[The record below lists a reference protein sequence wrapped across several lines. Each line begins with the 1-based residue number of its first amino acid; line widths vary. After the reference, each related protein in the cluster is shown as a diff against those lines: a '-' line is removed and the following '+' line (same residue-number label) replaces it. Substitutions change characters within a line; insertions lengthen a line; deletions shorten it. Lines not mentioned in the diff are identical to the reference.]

1 MTLDGKS
8 YHKPWAYCATW
19 LLCWLLFCTSSLRA
33 DEYDDLRLKWF
44 DTIVGSGYDQED
56 PTVISKLNSIAN
68 SANSYWSS
76 MDKSPTRTYLWSDVA
91 STTSSSDIT
100 TSFSRLRS
108 MALAYATPGCALQGN
123 ASLLA
128 DIQGGLDWMY
138 ANRYNPSKSIYGN
151 WWDFEIGSPL
161 QIGDIAVLLYDQ
173 LTATQMAHLTDSVE
187 KFTPSAT
194 TQAPGGTT
202 GTFTGANRMWKIRAV
217 AVRGAVVKDSAKLSA
232 ARDAFSELFEYVSS
246 GDGFYTDGS
255 FIQHTYHPYTA
266 GYGASLMSNIAP
278 VMSWLAGSTWE
289 VTDPAQSNLYR
300 QVFDSFEPIIYNGA
314 ALDFVRGREAG
325 RSGSNPQST
334 GHSIMDSILQIAQFA
349 PAEDALRMKRMLK
362 EWALKDTVRDF
373 VSLRPLPTLAL
384 AQDLMNDDL
393 IPRRGELIT
402 HYTFPEMDRV
412 MHLGAG
418 YGFGLSMCSTRI
430 ANFESINGENLQGWF
445 TGDGMTILYNTDL
458 NQYGDNYWPTIDP
471 YRLPGVTA
479 DVTKS
484 KLPHQSNSLGPRGQ
498 GQSTRSPHNWVG
510 GATLGKY
517 GTAGMQFKGVG
528 VTLTGKKSWFMFDDE
543 IVCLG
548 AGITSTDGRP
558 IETTVENR
566 KLSSAGT
573 DAFTVN
579 GTAQPSAPGWTNN
592 FASAGWAHLAGHI
605 GGDDIGYYF
614 PQTGALTAVR
624 QARTGAISDMDD
636 GGSTTPITRNYL
648 RMTFEHGS
656 NPANATYQYVLL
668 PGRSASHTKTYAQH
682 PQVNVLVNNANV
694 QAVTET
700 TLGITA
706 ANFWTDTT
714 QTAGGITANKKC
726 AVLVREDGAFVDV
739 AVSDP
744 TQANTGSIT
753 LQIAA
758 TGTFISADPG
768 VTVTQSSPTIAM
780 TINVNGSDG
789 RTYKARFY
797 RGTPQFQAVTAAAD
811 AYVYDATASKDA
823 NFGTASTLVVKKSG
837 AGFNREAYLR
847 FEVPSYSGIL
857 LGASLKLMPLST
869 STPGVHGVSV
879 VTDPNWT
886 ETGITWNNAPT
897 ASSTL
902 LATWTPAVGMATS
915 ADVLAAVS
923 GPGQLDL
930 KVYATT
936 QTTDG
941 YVTYASRQN
950 GTTADRPQLVLA
962 LGHTPPEIVLTSPAD
977 GEYRSQAGAITL
989 TADAV
994 ATDGAITSVE
1004 FFDGATSLGT
1014 DETAP
1019 YELATSL
1026 PGGNHAITAVAM
1038 DANGLSR
1045 TSLVHHVE
1053 IAYAPT
1059 ASGLGA
1065 MTTRNAPVDVDLRP
1079 LVNDV
1084 ETPVDQ
1090 LRFNVS
1096 AAQNGTVT
1104 LLADGH
1110 TARFTP
1116 AADYSGP
1123 AQFSYTV
1130 TDKSYDGRAL
1140 VHYDFSAGDLTD
1152 ATGQL
1157 RDATENIQGN
1167 GTVTY
1172 AADVPA
1178 SFAPQAGQ
1186 SVVLTENGLSGAA
1199 RIDRYLT
1206 TSEVDFKND
1215 DWSIS
1220 GWFKR
1225 GTPTNMDMFVQLGE
1239 SGGYASNAMSLGF
1252 YSSANTLYLRN
1263 YNGSVLDVEISK
1275 SNVSAGVWH
1284 HFAIVRNG
1292 TTLSLYLDG
1301 ALVGSDSDFT
1311 FTLDNSKPLH
1321 FGGVSTG
1328 STVWDRWWKGSLAD
1342 LAMFN
1347 VPLGSTEVTKLY
1359 TQPTAYFAGQTASNT
1374 IAVTVLSPLES
1385 WLIEHFGS
1393 ANGNATTD
1401 SDGDGL
1407 TNAQEYVLGTDPMV
1421 RDAAQMTPAVNGGMM
1436 NFSFTALKAEGS
1448 AYTGLTRRYTL
1459 EGTTT
1464 LGSGAEWVGVTGYI
1478 DIAGNNQAVEISL
1491 PTDGAL
1497 RFYRLKVTLGL

>member
-1 MTLDGKS
+1 
-8 YHKPWAYCATW
+8 
-19 LLCWLLFCTSSLRA
+19 LLFCTSSLRA

-44 DTIVGSGYDQED
+44 DTIVGAGYDPVD
-56 PTVISKLNSIAN
+56 PVIAPKLTSIAS
-68 SANSYWSS
+68 SANSSWSS
-76 MDKSPTRTYLWSDVA
+76 MDKSPTRTYLWSDLA
-91 STTSSSDIT
+91 STTVSSHIT
-100 TSFSRLRS
+100 SNYGRLRA
-108 MALAYATPGCALQGN
+108 MALGYATPGSSLQGN
-123 ASLLA
+123 AALLA
-128 DIQGGLDWMY
+128 DLLSALDWMH
-138 ANRYNPSKSIYGN
+138 ANRYNSTKAIYDN
-151 WWDFEIGSPL
+151 WWDFEIGTPMHL
-161 QIGDIAVLLYDQ
+161 GDIAVLLYGQ
-173 LTATQMAHLTDSVE
+173 LSPTQISNYMGAVE

-202 GTFTGANRMWKIRAV
+202 GTFTGANRMWKIRVV
-217 AVRGAVVKDSAKLSA
+217 AVRGAVVKDGAKLSA
-232 ARDAFSELFEYVSS
+232 ARDAFSALFPYVTS
-246 GDGFYTDGS
+246 GDGFYADGS
-255 FIQHTYHPYTA
+255 FLQHATHPYTA
-266 GYGASLMSNIAP
+266 GYGASLLGTIAP
-278 VMSWLAGSTWE
+278 VMNLLAGSTWE
-289 VTDPAQSNLYR
+289 VTDPLKANVYR
-300 QVFDSFEPIIYNGA
+300 WVFDSFEPIIYRGA
-314 ALDFVRGREAG
+314 AWDLVRGREAG
-325 RSGSNPQST
+325 RSGANAQAT
-334 GHSIMDSILQIAQFA
+334 GHSMIDSIMQVAQFA
-349 PAEDALRMKRMLK
+349 PPGDAARMKSMIK
-362 EWALKDTVRDF
+362 EWALSDTVRDF
-373 VSLRPLPTLAL
+373 VSNRPLPTIKM
-384 AQDLMNDDL
+384 AQSLMNDAG
-393 IPRRGELIT
+393 IIRRGELIT
-402 HYTFPEMDRV
+402 HFTFPEMDRV
-412 MHLGAG
+412 VHLGAG
-418 YGFGLSMCSTRI
+418 YGFGLSMSSTRI
-430 ANFESINGENLQGWF
+430 ANFESINGENLKGWY
-445 TGDGMTILYNTDL
+445 TGDGMTILYNSDL
-458 NQYGDNYWPTIDP
+458 LQFGDNYWATIDA
-471 YRLPGVTA
+471 YRLPGVTV

-484 KLPHQSNSLGPRGQ
+484 KLPHQTASIGPRAQ
-498 GQSTRSPHNWVG
+498 GQNTLSPHNWVG
-510 GATLGKY
+510 GATLDKFGA
-517 GTAGMQFKGVG
+517 AGMQFKGVG

-566 KLSSAGT
+566 KISSTGAN
-573 DAFTVN
+573 AFTVN
-579 GTAQPSAPGWTNN
+579 GTKLSSALGWTNTI
-592 FASAGWAHLAGHI
+592 SDTTWAHLAGHI
-605 GGDDIGYYF
+605 GGDDVGYYF
-614 PQTGALTAVR
+614 PQAPTLVAVR
-624 QARTGAISDMDD
+624 EARTGAISDIDD

-648 RMTFEHGS
+648 RMTFDHGS

-714 QTAGGITANKKC
+714 QTAGSITANKKC

-758 TGTFISADPG
+758 TGTFISANPG
-768 VTVTQSSPTIAM
+768 VTVTQSSPTIEM

-797 RGTPQFQAVTAAAD
+797 RGTPQFQAVTATAD
-811 AYVYDATASKDA
+811 AYVYDTTASKDA

-886 ETGITWNNAPT
+886 ETGITWNNAPA

-902 LATWTPAVGMATS
+902 LATWTPTVGVATS

-930 KVYATT
+930 KLYATT
-936 QTTDG
+936 QTADG

-962 LGHTPPEIVLTSPAD
+962 LGHTPPEITLTSPAD
-977 GEYRSQAGAITL
+977 GDYRSQAGAITL
-989 TADAV
+989 TAEAV

-1026 PGGNHAITAVAM
+1026 PGGNHAISAVAM

-1053 IAYAPT
+1053 IAHAPT

-1065 MTTRNAPVDVDLRP
+1065 MTTKNAAVDVDLWP

-1084 ETPVDQ
+1084 ETPKDQ
-1090 LRFNVS
+1090 LRFSVS

-1140 VHYDFSAGDLTD
+1140 VHYDFVAGDLTD
-1152 ATGQL
+1152 ASGQL

-1178 SFAPQAGQ
+1178 SFAPQTGQ

-1206 TSEVDFKND
+1206 TSEVDFKNA
-1215 DWSIS
+1215 DWSIT

-1225 GTPTNMDMFVQLGE
+1225 GTPANMDMFVQLGE
-1239 SGGYASNAMSLGF
+1239 SGGFASNAMSLGF

-1263 YNGSVLDVEISK
+1263 YNGSTLDVEISK
-1275 SNVSAGVWH
+1275 SNVAAGVWH

-1342 LAMFN
+1342 LAMFK
-1347 VPLGSTEVTKLY
+1347 VPLDSTEVTKLY
-1359 TQPTAYFAGQTASNT
+1359 TRPTAYFAGQTASNT

-1407 TNAQEYVLGTDPMV
+1407 TNAQEYVLGTDPQTG
-1421 RDAAQMTPAVNGGMM
+1421 DAARMSPALSGGMVT
-1436 NFSFTALKAEGS
+1436 FSFTAVKAEGV
-1448 AYTGLTRRYTL
+1448 AYAGLTRRYTV
-1459 EGTTT
+1459 EYATE
-1464 LGSGAEWVGVTGYI
+1464 LGNPTVWTGVAGYV
-1478 DIAGNNQAVEISL
+1478 DIVGNNQTVAVSL
-1491 PTDGAL
+1491 PVDEVR
-1497 RFYRLKVTLGL
+1497 RFYRMKVTLGP